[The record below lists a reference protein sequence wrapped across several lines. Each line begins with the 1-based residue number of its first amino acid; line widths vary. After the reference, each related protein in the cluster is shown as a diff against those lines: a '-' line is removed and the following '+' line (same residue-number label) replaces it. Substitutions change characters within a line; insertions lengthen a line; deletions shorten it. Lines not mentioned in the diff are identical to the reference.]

1 MMGVGRGT
9 ALAAAL
15 LLSACAHGPRPAPER
30 SDAGV
35 QAARHAL
42 QMVGAPYRYGGAS
55 PRGFDCS
62 GLVHYSYAQAGVAVP
77 RTTRDQRARS
87 RSLALRELR
96 PGDLLFFAQEGKR
109 SGHVGLY
116 IGDSRFVHAPSTG
129 KHVRLSTLGEHY
141 WRRHLTEAR
150 RFDGIP

>member
-1 MMGVGRGT
+1 MMRVGGGT

-15 LLSACAHGPRPAPER
+15 LLSACAHAPRPVPEGT
-30 SDAGV
+30 DAGV

-62 GLVHYSYAQAGVAVP
+62 GLVYYSYARAGVAVP
-77 RTTRDQRARS
+77 RTTRDQLSRS
-87 RSLALRELR
+87 RPLPVRELR
-96 PGDLLFFAQEGKR
+96 PGDLLFFNQESKPA
-109 SGHVGLY
+109 GHVGLY
-116 IGDSRFVHAPSTG
+116 VGDGRFVHAPSTG

-141 WRRHLTEAR
+141 WRRHLTAAR
-150 RFDGIP
+150 RFK